1 MRSSIKSLCTEEVRQ
16 RAIASTCPVLYELLV
31 ACKSMLPL
39 VQESHAGIAESDSI
53 IQHAERAIAR
63 AESELNRG
71 WKKHPL
77 QKSGFFGRLGNHY
90 DFEIQVEKVQER
102 VRTYRCVGR
111 DRVGRQVIVQIEKD
125 EEPLSFVTGGSIF
138 FRGKIQDHRL
148 LHGEPITYIEAT
160 SGVLNV

>member
-16 RAIASTCPVLYELLV
+16 RAIASTYPVLYELLV

-39 VQESHAGIAESDSI
+39 LQENHAGMSESEPI

-125 EEPLSFVTGGSIF
+125 RRTAFLCDRRKHF
-138 FRGKIQDHRL
+138 FQG
-148 LHGEPITYIEAT
+148 
-160 SGVLNV
+160 